1 MCMWRFRGVLI
12 APGIYWHCGC
22 VALRA
27 YLCSGLS
34 GCQLLRR
41 RPSCSWMSTWSSMR
55 RRRSV
60 RKNVTVRT
68 MDSGQWTVDKR
79 PGQGRRSVRG
89 KVGGVS
95 EKCKGP
101 GADTDSG
108 QWTVENVRT
117 EWRMENVR
125 TVGGVN
131 GQKKWTMDKVDT
143 GQMSTVW
150 FHHSRADPLTD
161 LPI

>member
-41 RPSCSWMSTWSSMR
+41 RPSCSWMSTWSNMR
-55 RRRSV
+55 RGRRSV
-60 RKNVTVRT
+60 RKNVTVWTWTGEIGQGWTRDR
-68 MDSGQWTVDKR
+68 DSGQWTSGRGVDNCPDRDITYLIKLN
-79 PGQGRRSVRG
+79 
-89 KVGGVS
+89 K
-95 EKCKGP
+95 
-101 GADTDSG
+101 
-108 QWTVENVRT
+108 
-117 EWRMENVR
+117 
-125 TVGGVN
+125 GVN
-131 GQKKWTMDKVDT
+131 GQACPDNGQKWP

-150 FHHSRADPLTD
+150 FQGCAIHAPRQHSGRLSGLLHLTERHNVS
-161 LPI
+161 LP

>member
-60 RKNVTVRT
+60 RKNVTVWTWTGRNRT
-68 MDSGQWTVDKR
+68 RLDTGQGQRTVDKR
-79 PGQGRRSVRG
+79 PG
-89 KVGGVS
+89 GGQLS
-95 EKCKGP
+95 GQRYNIFNKTQQRCER
-101 GADTDSG
+101 TSLSG
-108 QWTVENVRT
+108 QWTKVAWTNVYCLVPRMLRGVHVAVSC
-117 EWRMENVR
+117 WFSHGFHVSFRMEVY
-125 TVGGVN
+125 
-131 GQKKWTMDKVDT
+131 
-143 GQMSTVW
+143 
-150 FHHSRADPLTD
+150 
-161 LPI
+161 